1 MLDIFPPAQRGQA
14 MAIWVMGVVVGP
26 IMGPTLGGYLTDFYN
41 WRWVFY
47 INLPF
52 GILAIAGLWVF
63 LRDTGRNA
71 QLHFDLMGFSV
82 LGLGLGALQL
92 MLDRGEFKDWFGS
105 TEIIVYAVLCG
116 LGFYLF
122 LVHMF
127 TAKAPL
133 IPPRIFRDMNFSAG
147 LAMIFAVGM
156 LVLATAALLAPYLQV
171 LAGRSVVETGL
182 LLAPRG
188 VGNLVSVIIAGR
200 LSNRVDPRL
209 TMFLGILLIAE
220 SLWEMTGWTPDI
232 DAWSLSRNGIIQGF
246 GLGLVFTPLQVVA
259 FSTLPAEMRTDGTAL
274 FSLLRNV
281 GLAIGVSVTSVVLTQ
296 STQIMHAQIAANVT
310 SFNRN
315 LQSGGA
321 YLWWSTANPQGL
333 AALNAEVT
341 RQAAII
347 AYVNDFKLLFIV
359 SLLMLPLLLMMS
371 WSKGKAGAA
380 DLAAAEANGRRQIMK
395 LGIVGT
401 GNVGCACAMA
411 AAIRGS
417 AREIVLVN
425 RTRKTADAVATDIRY
440 GTPLGRKVD
449 IVDGDYDALS
459 GAGIVLVT
467 AGVNE
472 KTGGAT
478 DRKDPQGRLRLL
490 AQNAK
495 IYRDIVPKI
504 VAAAP
509 DAVLLVVTDPP
520 DPLADVARQVCP
532 GATVL
537 SAGTFLDSQR
547 FRVHL
552 GRYFD
557 ADPAHV
563 EAQVIGDHGTSQ
575 VFLWSSARVGGV
587 SLPTLLKKR
596 GATIE
601 ALREQVEKDVR
612 YANITIIEGH
622 DASQYGIGIVS
633 ARIAEMVLNDEHAVI
648 PIGSLQKRFG
658 VTLSL
663 PSVVGRRGVIEVL
676 EPEMSDEER
685 QGLEKS
691 AQTLRAALASLA
703 SSQQ

>member
-1 MLDIFPPAQRGQA
+1 
-14 MAIWVMGVVVGP
+14 
-26 IMGPTLGGYLTDFYN
+26 
-41 WRWVFY
+41 
-47 INLPF
+47 
-52 GILAIAGLWVF
+52 
-63 LRDTGRNA
+63 
-71 QLHFDLMGFSV
+71 
-82 LGLGLGALQL
+82 
-92 MLDRGEFKDWFGS
+92 
-105 TEIIVYAVLCG
+105 
-116 LGFYLF
+116 
-122 LVHMF
+122 
-127 TAKAPL
+127 
-133 IPPRIFRDMNFSAG
+133 
-147 LAMIFAVGM
+147 
-156 LVLATAALLAPYLQV
+156 
-171 LAGRSVVETGL
+171 
-182 LLAPRG
+182 
-188 VGNLVSVIIAGR
+188 
-200 LSNRVDPRL
+200 
-209 TMFLGILLIAE
+209 
-220 SLWEMTGWTPDI
+220 
-232 DAWSLSRNGIIQGF
+232 
-246 GLGLVFTPLQVVA
+246 
-259 FSTLPAEMRTDGTAL
+259 
-274 FSLLRNV
+274 
-281 GLAIGVSVTSVVLTQ
+281 
-296 STQIMHAQIAANVT
+296 
-310 SFNRN
+310 
-315 LQSGGA
+315 
-321 YLWWSTANPQGL
+321 
-333 AALNAEVT
+333 
-341 RQAAII
+341 
-347 AYVNDFKLLFIV
+347 
-359 SLLMLPLLLMMS
+359 
-371 WSKGKAGAA
+371 
-380 DLAAAEANGRRQIMK
+380 MK

-401 GNVGCACAMA
+401 GNVGCASAMA

-478 DRKDPQGRLRLL
+478 DRNDPQGRLRLL

-495 IYRDIVPKI
+495 IYRDIVPQI

-509 DAVLLVVTDPP
+509 DAILLVVTDPP

-537 SAGTFLDSQR
+537 STGTFLDSQR

-575 VFLWSSARVGGV
+575 VFLWSAARVGGV

-601 ALREQVEKDVR
+601 ALREKVEKDVR

-633 ARIAEMVLNDEHAVI
+633 ARIAEMVLNDEHAAI
-648 PIGSLQKRFG
+648 PIGSLQPQFG

-663 PSVVGRRGVIEVL
+663 PSVVGRRGIIEVL
-676 EPEMSDEER
+676 EPEMSDEEL

-691 AQTLRAALASLA
+691 AQTLQAALASVTR
-703 SSQQ
+703 S